1 MTTPDPTG
9 RRPSALVT
17 GASAGIGAA
26 FAERLARDEG
36 LRHAFTQALAGE
48 LQGTGVQVQALCP
61 GVVRTEFHERQG
73 LDPNRFPPA
82 AVMTPEDV
90 VTASLAGLKLGEIIC
105 IPALADPTLIVQWQA
120 AERALLPGGDAG
132 ALAERYRH

>member
-1 MTTPDPTG
+1 LLSDWPTTK
-9 RRPSALVT
+9 
-17 GASAGIGAA
+17 A
-26 FAERLARDEG
+26 FVN
-36 LRHAFTQALAGE
+36 AFTQALAGE